1 MSKRFFTLIACA
13 ALAAGGCARAPEKL
27 TPEAA
32 RAKGD
37 EIVKEMSKTLAG
49 LQAFAYTSNEVREDV
64 KGGKK
69 VETNVTRRVVI
80 RRPNSIAFTT
90 KGARDVAGWYDGK
103 HLTVVSNNDKV
114 WARGPM
120 PATLDEALDFL
131 SAEYAVQMPTA
142 DLLYSSP
149 YDALITPET
158 KGGWVDVQPVGNVQT
173 DHLAYQQPA
182 LDWELW
188 LNQRGRLPVRIKFL
202 YKNAPGQ
209 PSVTVTYSEFDVA
222 PKVIDDMFVA
232 KVPEGYN
239 RIKIMRH
246 ATVEDPSVAQADPA
260 KADPAAKPAK

>member
-1 MSKRFFTLIACA
+1 MSKRFFILIACA

-32 RAKGD
+32 RARGD
-37 EIVKEMSKTLAG
+37 EILKEMSKTLSG
-49 LQAFAYTSNEVREDV
+49 LQTFAYTSNEVREDV

-69 VETNVTRRVVI
+69 VEAAVTRRVVI
-80 RRPNSIAFTT
+80 RRPNSVAFTT
-90 KGARDVAGWYDGK
+90 KGARDGAGWYDGK
-103 HLTVVSNNDKV
+103 QLTLVANGQKV

-120 PATLDEALDFL
+120 PATLDEALDYL
-131 SAEYAVQMPTA
+131 SAEYAIQMPTA

-149 YDALITPET
+149 YDALMTPDT
-158 KGGWVDVQPVGNVQT
+158 KGGWVDVQTMDAAPA
-173 DHLAYQQPA
+173 DHLAYQQPTI
-182 LDWELW
+182 DWEIW
-188 LNQRGRLPVRIKFL
+188 VGQRARLPLKIKFV

-209 PSVTVTYSEFDVA
+209 PSVTVSYSEFDVA
-222 PKVIDDMFVA
+222 PKVIDDMFVP
-232 KVPEGYN
+232 KIPEGYN